1 MRNPATVPGFY
12 LSCLL
17 AFSSGHMFNYG
28 VILYLQEE
36 LAAPAL
42 AGLGFALCFGPPL
55 VFGWFAGAWC
65 DRVSP
70 LRLIH
75 AAQALFIAAL
85 GLLWWAH
92 HGIPQPAGRVPLV
105 LLAASLAGVAW
116 SFVAPAR
123 MATLGRMVDIARI
136 KPASVLFN
144 LLVML
149 GFGLGP
155 LLIGVA
161 RAAGSWPAV
170 FVTAIAGF
178 ALASLLVLPLRL
190 PAPEREFKTH
200 VLADIRAGFGAVRD
214 EPLLAQL
221 LLAAILVYLL
231 MGPMQLLLPRLAQD
245 RLLLS
250 EVERGS
256 FLGLIAVALIV
267 GGIGTLTLVRR
278 LHRGHGIFFGL
289 GAAGLLFA
297 LLAAAQNTVE
307 ASLLLLAAG
316 ASGGMVVSLIVAGLQ
331 AHVPDAVRGR
341 VMSMYTMSSQVI
353 PALSGLAAGLG
364 LKYLGLLA
372 TIVVAGAILVAAALG
387 GALLMPRL
395 RRAAD

>member
-1 MRNPATVPGFY
+1 MPGFY

-17 AFSSGHMFNYG
+17 AFASGHMFNYS

-36 LAAPAL
+36 VGAPAL

-55 VFGWFAGAWC
+55 LFGWFAGAWC

-75 AAQALFIAAL
+75 AAQGLFIAAL
-85 GLLWWAH
+85 GLLLWADRQ
-92 HGIPQPAGRVPLV
+92 IAVPAERVAPL
-105 LLAASLAGVAW
+105 LLAASLAGIAW
-116 SFVAPAR
+116 SFVSPAR
-123 MATLGRMVDIARI
+123 MATLGRMVDPARI
-136 KPASVLFN
+136 KPASVAFN
-144 LLVML
+144 LIVML

-155 LLIGVA
+155 LLIGLT
-161 RAAGSWPAV
+161 RAAGGWPTV
-170 FVTAIAGF
+170 FLTAMAGF
-178 ALASLLVLPLRL
+178 ALASLLVAPLRL
-190 PAPEREFKTH
+190 PALHRELKTH
-200 VLADIRAGFGAVRD
+200 VLHDIRMGFNAVR
-214 EPLLAQL
+214 ENPLLAQL
-221 LLAAILVYLL
+221 LIASILIYLL

-267 GGIGTLTLVRR
+267 GGIGTLALVKR
-278 LHRGHGIFFGL
+278 LHHGRSIFVGL
-289 GAAGLLFA
+289 AAAGLLFA
-297 LLAAAQNTVE
+297 LLAATANTAL
-307 ASLLLLAAG
+307 ASALLLAAG

-353 PALSGLAAGLG
+353 PALSGLGAGLG
-364 LKYLGLLA
+364 LKFWGLLPA
-372 TIVVAGAILVAAALG
+372 TVAAGTVLIAAALA
-387 GALLMPRL
+387 GALLMPQL
-395 RRAAD
+395 RRAAN

>member
-1 MRNPATVPGFY
+1 MPAFY

-17 AFSSGHMFNYG
+17 AFSCGHMFNYG

-36 LAAPAL
+36 VGAPAL

-55 VFGWFAGAWC
+55 VFGWFAGALC
-65 DRVSP
+65 DRISP

-75 AAQALFIAAL
+75 GAQMLFIAGL
-85 GLLWWAH
+85 GLLLWADRA
-92 HGIPQPAGRVPLV
+92 IPLPADRVPVV

-123 MATLGRMVDIARI
+123 MATLGRMVVIARI

-155 LLIGVA
+155 LLIGIA
-161 RAAGSWPAV
+161 RQTAGWQAV
-170 FVTAIAGF
+170 FITAMAGF
-178 ALASLLVLPLRL
+178 ALASLLVLPLRIPL
-190 PAPEREFKTH
+190 LERTMATH
-200 VLADIRAGFGAVRD
+200 VFEDIRAGFHAVRND
-214 EPLLAQL
+214 PLLAQL
-221 LLAAILVYLL
+221 LIAAILAYLL
-231 MGPMQLLLPRLAQD
+231 MGPMQMLLPRLAHD
-245 RLLLS
+245 RLLLG

-256 FLGLIAVALIV
+256 FLGLIAVALII
-267 GGIGTLTLVRR
+267 GGIGTLALVRR
-278 LHRGHGIFFGL
+278 LHHGRSIFLGL
-289 GAAGLLFA
+289 GAAGLFFA
-297 LLAAAQNTVE
+297 LLAGTRHTGL
-307 ASLLLLAAG
+307 ASALLLMAG

-353 PALSGLAAGLG
+353 PALSGLLAGFGLKFLGLQATMVAAGMVLICSA
-364 LKYLGLLA
+364 LA
-372 TIVVAGAILVAAALG
+372 GSVMMA
-387 GALLMPRL
+387 RL
-395 RRAAD
+395 RRTAS

>member
-1 MRNPATVPGFY
+1 MPAFY

-17 AFSSGHMFNYG
+17 AFSGGHMFNYG

-36 LAAPAL
+36 VGAPAL

-75 AAQALFIAAL
+75 GAQALFAAGL
-85 GLLWWAH
+85 GLLLWAD
-92 HGIPQPAGRVPLV
+92 GNIAQPAARVPLV
-105 LLAASLAGVAW
+105 LLAAGLAGVAW

-123 MATLGRMVDIARI
+123 MATLGRLVDPARI
-136 KPASVLFN
+136 RPASVLFN

-161 RAAGSWPAV
+161 RQADGWPAV
-170 FVTAIAGF
+170 FLTAMAGF
-178 ALASLLVLPLRL
+178 VLASLLVLPLRIPP
-190 PAPEREFKTH
+190 PARADSAH
-200 VLADIRAGFGAVRD
+200 VLADIRAGLRAVQD
-214 EPLLAQL
+214 DPLLAQL
-221 LLAAILVYLL
+221 LLAAILIYLL

-250 EVERGS
+250 EIGRGS
-256 FLGLIAVALIV
+256 FLGLIAVALIL
-267 GGIGTLTLVRR
+267 GGVAALALVRR
-278 LHRGHGIFFGL
+278 LHHGRAIFLGL

-297 LLAAAQNTVE
+297 LLAGTRSPLL
-307 ASLLLLAAG
+307 ASALLLAAG
-316 ASGGMVVSLIVAGLQ
+316 ACGGMVVSLIVAGLQ
-331 AHVPDAVRGR
+331 AHVPDALRGR
-341 VMSMYTMSSQVI
+341 VMSMYTMSSQVV
-353 PALSGLAAGLG
+353 PAASGLAAGLG
-364 LKYLGLLA
+364 LKFCGLLP
-372 TIVVAGAILVAAALG
+372 TMVGAGMALVAAAAA

-395 RRAAD
+395 RRNAG

>member
-1 MRNPATVPGFY
+1 MPAFY

-17 AFSSGHMFNYG
+17 AFSCGHMFNYG
-28 VILYLQEE
+28 VILYLQEDVG
-36 LAAPAL
+36 APAL

-75 AAQALFIAAL
+75 GAQALFVAGL
-85 GLLWWAH
+85 GLLLWADRN
-92 HGIPQPAGRVPLV
+92 IAAPAERVPLV
-105 LLAASLAGVAW
+105 LLAAGMAGIAW
-116 SFVAPAR
+116 SFVSPAR
-123 MATLGRMVDIARI
+123 MATLGRMVDPARI

-161 RAAGSWPAV
+161 RQAAGWPAV
-170 FVTAIAGF
+170 FLTAIAGF
-178 ALASLLVLPLRL
+178 ALASVLVLPLRIPQL
-190 PAPEREFKTH
+190 ARNDRTH
-200 VLADIRAGFGAVRD
+200 VLQDIRAGFAAVRAN
-214 EPLLAQL
+214 PLLAQL
-221 LLAAILVYLL
+221 LIAAILIYLM

-256 FLGLIAVALIV
+256 FLGLIAIALIV
-267 GGIGTLTLVRR
+267 GGIGTLALVKRM
-278 LHRGHGIFFGL
+278 HHGHAIFVGL
-289 GAAGLLFA
+289 GAAGFLFA
-297 LLAAAQNTVE
+297 LLASTQSTAL
-307 ASLLLLAAG
+307 ASALLLAAG
-316 ASGGMVVSLIVAGLQ
+316 ACGGMVVSLIVAGLQ

-341 VMSMYTMSSQVI
+341 VMSMYTMTSQVI
-353 PALSGLAAGLG
+353 PACSGLAAGLG
-364 LKYLGLLA
+364 LKFFGLLPA
-372 TIVVAGAILVAAALG
+372 IIVAGAVLIATAMT

-395 RRAAD
+395 RTTAN

>member
-1 MRNPATVPGFY
+1 MPAFY

-17 AFSSGHMFNYG
+17 AFSCGHMFNYG

-36 LAAPAL
+36 VGAPAL

-55 VFGWFAGAWC
+55 VFGWFAGALC

-75 AAQALFIAAL
+75 GAQALFIAGL
-85 GLLWWAH
+85 GLLLWADRS
-92 HGIPQPAGRVPLV
+92 IPLPADRVPVV

-123 MATLGRMVDIARI
+123 MATLGRMVASDRI

-161 RAAGSWPAV
+161 RQAAGWPAV
-170 FVTAIAGF
+170 FATALAGF
-178 ALASLLVLPLRL
+178 ALASLLVLPLRIPL
-190 PAPEREFKTH
+190 LQRPTATR
-200 VLADIRAGFGAVRD
+200 VLEDIRAGFQAVKND
-214 EPLLAQL
+214 PLLAQL
-221 LLAAILVYLL
+221 LIAAILAYLL
-231 MGPMQLLLPRLAQD
+231 MGPMQMLLPRLAQD
-245 RLLLS
+245 RLLLG

-256 FLGLIAVALIV
+256 FLGLIAVALII
-267 GGIGTLTLVRR
+267 GGIGTLALVRK
-278 LHRGHGIFFGL
+278 LHHGRSIFLGL
-289 GAAGLLFA
+289 GAAGLFFT
-297 LLAAAQNTVE
+297 LLAGTQRTGL
-307 ASLLLLAAG
+307 ASALLLAAG
-316 ASGGMVVSLIVAGLQ
+316 ACGGMVVSLIVAGLQ

-364 LKYLGLLA
+364 LKFFGLQATTLA
-372 TIVVAGAILVAAALG
+372 AGMTLIIAALAGAAM
-387 GALLMPRL
+387 MPRL
-395 RRAAD
+395 RQAAN

>member
-1 MRNPATVPGFY
+1 MPGFY

-17 AFSSGHMFNYG
+17 AFSSGHMFNYS

-36 LAAPAL
+36 VGAPAL

-55 VFGWFAGAWC
+55 IFGWFAGAWC

-75 AAQALFIAAL
+75 GAQALFLAAL
-85 GLLWWAH
+85 GLLLWADRN
-92 HGIPQPAGRVPLV
+92 IAVPAERVPLL
-105 LLAASLAGVAW
+105 LLAAGFAGIAW
-116 SFVAPAR
+116 SFVSPAR
-123 MATLGRMVDIARI
+123 MATLGRLVDTARI

-144 LLVML
+144 LIVML

-155 LLIGVA
+155 LLIGIA
-161 RAAGSWPAV
+161 RQAGGWPAV
-170 FVTAIAGF
+170 FLTAMAGF
-178 ALASLLVLPLRL
+178 ALASLLVAPLRIPRL
-190 PAPEREFKTH
+190 QRHVETH
-200 VLADIRAGFGAVRD
+200 VLHDIRAGFLAVRGD
-214 EPLLAQL
+214 PLLAQL
-221 LLAAILVYLL
+221 LIASILIYLL

-267 GGIGTLTLVRR
+267 GGIGTLAWVRR
-278 LHRGHGIFFGL
+278 LHHGHGIFAGL

-297 LLAAAQNTVE
+297 LLAAAQNTLQ
-307 ASLLLLAAG
+307 ASILLLAAG

-372 TIVVAGAILVAAALG
+372 TTVAAGAILAAAALG

-395 RRAAD
+395 RRAAS

>member
-1 MRNPATVPGFY
+1 MPGFY

-17 AFSSGHMFNYG
+17 AFSAGHMFNYS
-28 VILYLQEE
+28 VIVYLQEE
-36 LAAPAL
+36 IGAPAL

-55 VFGWFAGAWC
+55 AFGWFAGAWC

-75 AAQALFIAAL
+75 AAQALFVVAL
-85 GLLWWAH
+85 SLLWWAH
-92 HGIPQPAGRVPLV
+92 GHIAPPAGRVPTV
-105 LLAASLAGVAW
+105 LLAASLAGIAW
-116 SFVAPAR
+116 SFVSPAR
-123 MATLGRMVDIARI
+123 MATLGRVVDSARI

-155 LLIGVA
+155 LLIGIA
-161 RAAGSWPAV
+161 RQAGGWPTV
-170 FVTAIAGF
+170 FATAIAGF
-178 ALASLLVLPLRL
+178 ILASLLVLPLRL
-190 PAPEREFKTH
+190 PARQRAPKTH
-200 VLADIRAGFGAVRD
+200 VLHDIRAGLQAVRGD
-214 EPLLAQL
+214 PLLAQL
-221 LLAAILVYLL
+221 LIAAILIYLL
-231 MGPMQLLLPRLAQD
+231 MGPMQILLPRLAKD
-245 RLLLS
+245 RLLLT

-256 FLGLIAVALIV
+256 FLGLIAVALII
-267 GGIGTLTLVRR
+267 GGIGTLALVRR
-278 LHRGHGIFFGL
+278 LHHGRGIFVGL
-289 GAAGLLFA
+289 AAAGLLFA
-297 LLAAAQNTVE
+297 LLAATANTAL
-307 ASLLLLAAG
+307 ASVLLLAAG

-364 LKYLGLLA
+364 LKFLGLLPTTLA
-372 TIVVAGAILVAAALG
+372 AGALLVAAALA

-395 RRAAD
+395 RRTAT